1 MSYENLS
8 FLQTGVFER
17 IFISATDFP
26 GEDTPSL
33 QCFVYTSYFLF
44 ALTSTETLGFGWI
57 WISGLLVAVWNVL
70 G

>member
-33 QCFVYTSYFLF
+33 QCFVYTSYCPS
-44 ALTSTETLGFGWI
+44 ALTNMEILEFGWI
-57 WISGLLVAVWNVL
+57 WISRLLVAIWNAL